1 MSEKEREESHTLRH
15 TVGQWFK
22 DTGGCKKAD
31 GTALTLTTQ
40 ENAVKKTFDN
50 RFAITLDFDFFK
62 HLIYL
67 YGLRENLIARLERNS
82 AGKVILCTGHTS
94 ATFKLSGISLEYDS
108 IFD

>member
-1 MSEKEREESHTLRH
+1 MSEKEPEERLLQGIPSANGLKTRL
-15 TVGQWFK
+15 GE
-22 DTGGCKKAD
+22 KKKH